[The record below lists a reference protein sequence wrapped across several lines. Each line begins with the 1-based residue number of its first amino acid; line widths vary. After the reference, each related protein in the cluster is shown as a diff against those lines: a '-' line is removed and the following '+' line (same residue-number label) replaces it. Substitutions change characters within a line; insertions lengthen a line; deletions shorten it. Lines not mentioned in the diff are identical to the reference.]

1 MEGEKV
7 GWHHRPNGHETEKIP
22 GDKEG
27 QGSLEY
33 CSPWDHQESDT
44 TQQLNETTNLQSRN
58 RDTDIENKFMDTKGE
73 SKGWHELE
81 DWD

>member
-1 MEGEKV
+1 MVMEGEKV

-44 TQQLNETTNLQSRN
+44 T
-58 RDTDIENKFMDTKGE
+58 
-73 SKGWHELE
+73 
-81 DWD
+81 